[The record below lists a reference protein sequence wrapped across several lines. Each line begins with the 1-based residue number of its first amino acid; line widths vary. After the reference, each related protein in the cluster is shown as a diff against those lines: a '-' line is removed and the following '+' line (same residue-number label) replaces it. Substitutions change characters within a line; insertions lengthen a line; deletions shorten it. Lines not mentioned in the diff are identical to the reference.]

1 MIITVLKTTFPK
13 AQPKIIPYRDY
24 SKFVEIDFRR
34 DLKTNLKSMT
44 LNDYQS
50 FETIFLGVLD
60 RHAPHKKK
68 VVRANQKPYVT
79 KTLRKAIM
87 NRSSLEHKF
96 YKSPTLRNKQAFNKQ
111 KNYCNRLYKK
121 ERRKFYNNLN
131 LNNITDNKKFWNT
144 IKPFFSEKGGPKE
157 NIVLV
162 QGDKVISDDT
172 QVAQTFNDFFKTT
185 VDSLGIIENRFL
197 ISQTNC
203 ELGKVDQAIAKFEKH
218 PSILSI
224 KENVESDLKFSF
236 STVTVGE
243 IKSEIKQMNG
253 KKAGTFM
260 NIPTKQ
266 LKQTID
272 IISEPLMHIW
282 NNEIV
287 KNKKFPT
294 KLKLADLTPIYKKL
308 ENILPVNYRPIS
320 VLPSISKIFEKLM
333 QRQINVFIEKQLSP
347 YLCGYRKGYN
357 CQYALLSMIEKWK
370 MSLDNN
376 GFAGGILMDLSK
388 AFDTIN
394 HELLIAKLHA
404 YGFSKNA
411 LELLLDYLSD
421 RWQRTKINMSFS
433 SWSELLCGVPQGS
446 VLGPIL
452 FNIYINDLF
461 YVFINT
467 NVCNIADDTTPYVC
481 ETDLTTLL
489 HNLESD
495 TMSAIIWF
503 EANYMKL
510 NQDKCHFLLVGHTP
524 ERLWVK
530 VGENIIWESDEEKLL
545 GLIIDKNL
553 KFSEHL
559 STICKKVSA
568 KVTALA
574 RMVKIIPLEKKR
586 VLMKAFIESQFSYCP
601 LIWMFCSRK
610 LNKKINYIHERALRL
625 VYNDYT
631 ASFTDL
637 LTRDNSVCVHHRNIQ
652 KVAIEMFKVKHNLCP
667 DIFQSIFIRK
677 YSRTKNGATFQR
689 PNVNS
694 VYKGDQCL
702 RTFGPIVWDEMIP
715 KNMKEIGNLNDFKKT
730 ISSWVPNNCQC
741 RLCRDYIPNLGFV
754 TLYE

>member
-1 MIITVLKTTFPK
+1 
-13 AQPKIIPYRDY
+13 
-24 SKFVEIDFRR
+24 
-34 DLKTNLKSMT
+34 MT

-121 ERRKFYNNLN
+121 ERQKFYNNLN
-131 LNNITDNKKFWNT
+131 LNNITDNKKFWDT

-224 KENVESDLKFSF
+224 KENVKSDLKFSF

-333 QRQINVFIEKQLSP
+333 QRQINVFIEKHLSP

-357 CQYALLSMIEKWK
+357 CQCALLSMIEKWK

-553 KFSEHL
+553 KFSEHI

-677 YSRTKNGATFQR
+677 YSRTKNDATFQR

-741 RLCRDYIPNLGFV
+741 RLCKDYIPNLGFV

>member
-1 MIITVLKTTFPK
+1 M
-13 AQPKIIPYRDY
+13 
-24 SKFVEIDFRR
+24 
-34 DLKTNLKSMT
+34 
-44 LNDYQS
+44 
-50 FETIFLGVLD
+50 
-60 RHAPHKKK
+60 
-68 VVRANQKPYVT
+68 
-79 KTLRKAIM
+79 
-87 NRSSLEHKF
+87 
-96 YKSPTLRNKQAFNKQ
+96 
-111 KNYCNRLYKK
+111 
-121 ERRKFYNNLN
+121 
-131 LNNITDNKKFWNT
+131 
-144 IKPFFSEKGGPKE
+144 
-157 NIVLV
+157 
-162 QGDKVISDDT
+162 
-172 QVAQTFNDFFKTT
+172 
-185 VDSLGIIENRFL
+185 
-197 ISQTNC
+197 
-203 ELGKVDQAIAKFEKH
+203 
-218 PSILSI
+218 
-224 KENVESDLKFSF
+224 
-236 STVTVGE
+236 
-243 IKSEIKQMNG
+243 
-253 KKAGTFM
+253 
-260 NIPTKQ
+260 
-266 LKQTID
+266 
-272 IISEPLMHIW
+272 
-282 NNEIV
+282 
-287 KNKKFPT
+287 
-294 KLKLADLTPIYKKL
+294 KLADLTPIYKKL

-333 QRQINVFIEKQLSP
+333 QRQINVFIEKHLSP

-553 KFSEHL
+553 NFSEHI

-667 DIFQSIFIRK
+667 DIFQSIFITK
-677 YSRTKNGATFQR
+677 YSRTKNDATFQR